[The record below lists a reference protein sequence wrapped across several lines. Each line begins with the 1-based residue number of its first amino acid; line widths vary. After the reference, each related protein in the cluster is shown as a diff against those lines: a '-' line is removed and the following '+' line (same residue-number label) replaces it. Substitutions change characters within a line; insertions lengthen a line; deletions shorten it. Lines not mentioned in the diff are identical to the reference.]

1 LSGEIEDP
9 VSFIK
14 ENGSSVGV
22 LNDFLNMWTKT
33 VEELLLKMADT
44 IPGEGML
51 GEVHYW
57 RDLSKILDGLQAEL
71 KQPKVEMSV

>member
-1 LSGEIEDP
+1 MSGFSEIEDP

-22 LNDFLNMWTKT
+22 LNDFMNMWTKT
-33 VEELLLKMADT
+33 VEELLLKMKDT

-57 RDLSKILDGLQAEL
+57 RDLSKILDGLQVEL
-71 KQPKVEMSV
+71 KQP

>member
-1 LSGEIEDP
+1 M
-9 VSFIK
+9 
-14 ENGSSVGV
+14 GV
-22 LNDFLNMWTKT
+22 LNDFMNMWTKT
-33 VEELLLKMADT
+33 VEELLLKMKDT

-71 KQPKVEMSV
+71 KQP